1 MKFIHLRGEKIGDT
15 QRRAFSA
22 IFAIFCLGHPWIR
35 FLASPD
41 FDEST
46 ASPFTLKRYIEC
58 DSPLGLYLGQVASD
72 ILLMFFLSSAKLRLD
87 LRASGLQFVKKKQ
100 KAWRIMA
107 ILFRHVCVWMTIL
120 SGT

>member
-46 ASPFTLKRYIEC
+46 ASPFTLKRYIERG
-58 DSPLGLYLGQVASD
+58 SPLGLYLGQVASD
-72 ILLMFFLSSAKLRLD
+72 IFVDVLLVFRKATSRFTCLRT
-87 LRASGLQFVKKKQ
+87 SICEKKSK
-100 KAWRIMA
+100 RP
-107 ILFRHVCVWMTIL
+107 
-120 SGT
+120 GG